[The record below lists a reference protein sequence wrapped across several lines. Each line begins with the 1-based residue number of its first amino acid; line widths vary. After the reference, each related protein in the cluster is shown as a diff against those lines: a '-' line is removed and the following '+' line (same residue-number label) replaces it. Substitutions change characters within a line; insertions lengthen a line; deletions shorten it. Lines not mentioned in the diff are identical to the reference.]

1 MAAQTLMDEPEWSAS
16 EQNRE
21 NAYYERYCFI
31 QVTCNMN
38 AKGQTW
44 NENIRKVTRPK
55 ERSRVNS
62 LVKLNRGVAQYT
74 KQACVLRYK
83 S

>member
-1 MAAQTLMDEPEWSAS
+1 MNYISKNNYLHRTDRTLMNEPEQSAS
-16 EQNRE
+16 KRSRE

-44 NENIRKVTRPK
+44 NENI
-55 ERSRVNS
+55 
-62 LVKLNRGVAQYT
+62 
-74 KQACVLRYK
+74 
-83 S
+83 